1 MVVLFDP
8 IGTGNSTALP
18 ANVRSTAP
26 DLLGTRCLVAQVT
39 GIGDFRAWASRRA
52 PLLAAVGLQR
62 LKTAFTSLHMKL

>member
-18 ANVRSTAP
+18 AKVRNTAP

-39 GIGDFRAWASRRA
+39 DIRGFSA
-52 PLLAAVGLQR
+52 
-62 LKTAFTSLHMKL
+62 